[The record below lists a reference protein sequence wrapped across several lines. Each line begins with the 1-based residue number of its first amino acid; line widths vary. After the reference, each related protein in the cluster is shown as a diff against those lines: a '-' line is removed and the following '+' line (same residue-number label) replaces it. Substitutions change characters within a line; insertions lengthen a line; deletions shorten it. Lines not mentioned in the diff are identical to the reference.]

1 MPDLVDWLVVGDFNL
16 YRHPDD
22 INRPGADHAEM
33 FMFNES
39 ISKLGLVELP
49 LRGKGFIWTNKQH
62 PPILEHLDW
71 FSTSTTWILAYPN
84 IVPFYGDFRS
94 RALFD

>member
-1 MPDLVDWLVVGDFNL
+1 MPDLVDWLVIGDFNL

-22 INRPGADHAEM
+22 TNRPGVDHAEM

-49 LRGKGFIWTNKQH
+49 TSPFTCTWIGFSLRLPGLW
-62 PPILEHLDW
+62 PILTLSLSMETYDHVPCLINI
-71 FSTSTTWILAYPN
+71 STN
-84 IVPFYGDFRS
+84 IPRFHI
-94 RALFD
+94 